1 MPSLAHELPLEMV
14 RNRPQVVPV
23 LLRELFDIPI
33 SADVA
38 AALTSE
44 TYADTHPAELRCDAT
59 VLLGDPE
66 RPDYGVVVESQLRFD
81 KDKTFSWPA
90 YLASLRLRLRCPVAL
105 LVICPD
111 ETTARACA
119 RPILMGHPGWE
130 LAACALHPGRLRPVT
145 DSAHACRFPE
155 LAVLSAPSH
164 ADGPYA
170 REVIDSLAA
179 AIDTLTPD
187 IGALYY
193 DYIQSRISDAAR
205 KLLEESMKLDNYQ
218 WQSEFARTHIAQGR
232 AEGRAEGQVEG
243 QVEGKA
249 SSVFLVLDA
258 RGISV
263 PDHIRRHITDC
274 TDIDQLDHWIQRAAT
289 VDAAER
295 LLG

>member
-1 MPSLAHELPLEMV
+1 MNRRSRRRTGGGPPSKVSRA
-14 RNRPQVVPV
+14 
-23 LLRELFDIPI
+23 
-33 SADVA
+33 
-38 AALTSE
+38 
-44 TYADTHPAELRCDAT
+44 
-59 VLLGDPE
+59 
-66 RPDYGVVVESQLRFD
+66 
-81 KDKTFSWPA
+81 DKTFSWPA

-119 RPILMGHPGWE
+119 RPILMGHPGWRLE
-130 LAACALHPGRLRPVT
+130 ACTLHPGRLRPVT
-145 DSAHACRFPE
+145 DPGLARRYPE
-155 LAVLSAPSH
+155 LAVLSAPPH

-179 AIDTLTPD
+179 AIDTLTTD

-232 AEGRAEGQVEG
+232 AEGKAEGAA
-243 QVEGKA
+243 EGKA
-249 SSVFLVLDA
+249 SSVFLVLEA

-263 PDHIRRHITDC
+263 PDHVRRRITDC
-274 TDIDQLDHWIQRAAT
+274 TEIDQLDRWIQRATT
-289 VDAAER
+289 VDDAEQFLR
-295 LLG
+295 